1 LPLLIFILALKT
13 FLAILLMLTFLLPF
27 VGRYASIEY
36 EAYKTKKEVKHKV
49 LAGIDCKELVSLTIS
64 KQDAAIKLNWHHS
77 KEFGYQGEM
86 YDIVFTDTISTDS
99 LQYWLYWDNK
109 ETHLNQQLAALVA
122 NALNHDPAQ
131 KDKNSTFNQ
140 FTKDIFCIDIFTLQQ
155 PLPTSSVLR
164 YSLAGASLSQPAMPL
179 APPPEFMR
187 A

>member
-1 LPLLIFILALKT
+1 MAIFSLALKI

-36 EAYKTKKEVKHKV
+36 QAYKTKKEVKHK
-49 LAGIDCKELVSLTIS
+49 LFAGIDCKKLVSLSIS
-64 KQDAAIKLNWHHS
+64 KQDAADKLNWHHS

-122 NALNHDPAQ
+122 NALGSDPINQEKNAQFNH
-131 KDKNSTFNQ
+131 
-140 FTKDIFCIDIFTLQQ
+140 FTKEIFCIHLFVLQI
-155 PLPTSSVLR
+155 PLPNSSVLS
-164 YSLAGASLSQPAMPL
+164 YSLAGASLNQPAVPL
-179 APPPEFMR
+179 APPPEFMS

>member
-1 LPLLIFILALKT
+1 
-13 FLAILLMLTFLLPF
+13 MLTFLLPF